1 MQDDADELWRVAIEL
16 SDAAGFPYKNRSG
29 VWVYPAGI
37 PPQLSNDVIEA
48 VKAAFSSNV
57 FQAPQTPL
65 DP

>member
-1 MQDDADELWRVAIEL
+1 MAIEL

-57 FQAPQTPL
+57 FQAPQTRL